1 MEQQPQHPPARILV
15 VDDNPVNRRLLVG
28 MLQRQGYTVHEASDG
43 EEALVNVPPLLPDL
57 ILMDV
62 EMPRL
67 DGFSACQQLK
77 ADPTTRD
84 IPVLFLSSRIEP
96 DAKIRGFELGGVD
109 YVTKPFHQGEILI
122 RVRTQLELR
131 RLHCSLVQANE
142 ELRYKQTLLEQDL
155 RAAAH
160 IQHSM
165 IPRRPPLDSRLR
177 FAWAFH
183 PCDRVGGDLFNIHR
197 LDEEH
202 LALYLFDVSGHGVPA
217 AMVTASVAQSLSP
230 SGGLIKQ
237 PSRTPP
243 YYRIPHP
250 AEVLS
255 SLDMEYPIERFDKFC
270 TLCYLLLDGNEASC
284 TYSSAGHPPTIL
296 QHAGGDIA
304 LLARGGSII
313 GLGDMAVPFEEEN
326 VTLLVGDRLFL
337 HTDGIIE
344 HTGPDGRQFGL
355 DNLLAAIGRT
365 RGMKLADAVEAV
377 IAEVKDYGLGRPCGD
392 DITFIAVEYGESTT
406 VDQPAP

>member
-237 PSRTPP
+237 P
-243 YYRIPHP
+243 
-250 AEVLS
+250 
-255 SLDMEYPIERFDKFC
+255 
-270 TLCYLLLDGNEASC
+270 
-284 TYSSAGHPPTIL
+284 
-296 QHAGGDIA
+296 
-304 LLARGGSII
+304 
-313 GLGDMAVPFEEEN
+313 
-326 VTLLVGDRLFL
+326 
-337 HTDGIIE
+337 
-344 HTGPDGRQFGL
+344 
-355 DNLLAAIGRT
+355 
-365 RGMKLADAVEAV
+365 
-377 IAEVKDYGLGRPCGD
+377 
-392 DITFIAVEYGESTT
+392 
-406 VDQPAP
+406 